1 MIGFYIKEISF
12 SFAGKKRSATT
23 LIKTLLRME
32 SKEIGDLCF
41 IFCTD
46 KVLLEM
52 NKQYLEHYY
61 YTDVITFDY
70 TVDNTVSG
78 DIFIS
83 VERVEENADKFG
95 VSFDHELSR
104 VMYHGVLHLCGYKD
118 NSEDE
123 ERMMRDKENFYLET
137 LSIIQ

>member
-1 MIGFYIKEISF
+1 MIGFYIKEASF
-12 SFAGKKRSATT
+12 SFSGKKRSATT
-23 LIKTLLRME
+23 QIKSLLKME
-32 SKEIGDLCF
+32 GKKIDNLCF

-46 KVLLEM
+46 DVLLEM
-52 NKQYLEHYY
+52 NKQYLGHDY

-70 TVDNTVSG
+70 TVNNTVSG

-83 VERVEENADKFG
+83 VERVEENAGVFG

-104 VMYHGVLHLCGYKD
+104 VIYHGVLHLCGYNDGSD
-118 NSEDE
+118 NEAQ
-123 ERMMRDKENFYLET
+123 MMRDKENFYLET